1 MPAQPSA
8 AVAAALDAAARSF
21 GVPRD
26 VLYGIAAT
34 ESNFDPTVIG
44 DQGQSFGLLQV
55 QLATAQGLGFG
66 ATPQDLLDPGT
77 NANAGAAYLRAQLQR
92 FQGNLV
98 AAVSAYNAG
107 AGGVMSNS
115 RYIQQ
120 VATTATEFAQQWGMR
135 AVVRCERAGARCLR
149 ARRGAGTLSRDRG
162 PARWLGMELTSCRR
176 ISISA
181 PTRS

>member
-34 ESNFDPTVIG
+34 ESNFDPSVIG

-55 QLATAQGLGFG
+55 QLATAQAVGFG
-66 ATPQDLLDPGT
+66 TTPQDLLDPGT
-77 NANAGAAYLRAQLQR
+77 NAAAGAAYLAAQLQR

-115 RYIQQ
+115 GYIQQ
-120 VATTATEFAQQWGMR
+120 VATTATEFAQQWGMAPSFDASVLAPADSSQ
-135 AVVRCERAGARCLR
+135 AVLLGVVLVALAGLLAW
-149 ARRGAGTLSRDRG
+149 S
-162 PARWLGMELTSCRR
+162 LGG
-176 ISISA
+176 
-181 PTRS
+181 